1 MEKINLLNK
10 FAQDLSIH
18 WNVRSVGHRVSIDI
32 GAERRHD
39 LFERKL
45 HGSDRHVCLQKKTLI
60 TPSQRHS
67 ATTSQRHTVTAS
79 QRHSII

>member
-1 MEKINLLNK
+1 MEKINLLKK

-39 LFERKL
+39 IFASWLVVSTLAPGHRSLF
-45 HGSDRHVCLQKKTLI
+45 
-60 TPSQRHS
+60 SQ
-67 ATTSQRHTVTAS
+67 A
-79 QRHSII
+79 